1 MEKQLKP
8 SRNELTVNGTSDG
21 PFGSLYFNYSLMEG
35 SKYDNKSK
43 YALYFVVEM
52 KDNKPKYNFNGASME
67 VTILKEQ
74 TSLEPGL
81 YAPENVY
88 INGKLSNNE
97 ILDIHYF
104 RHKLR
109 TDINNPYM
117 LVEFSAISS
126 DIKWF
131 ISRFEFNESNI
142 MDLPEMENKYK
153 NGKRIVVFK
162 VPDNVVNNSLYLI
175 VYNEKKNDTNK
186 IDPKLANYVFKYMNG
201 VNKESLFKFELPNSK
216 VNYQRKNK
224 THELSFDMPFIPS
237 EDEYIT
243 YYVKGIYKK
252 SMIKGERI
260 NSIAISESNGTYL
273 QAFNTTPNNNSKI
286 SLKLENIEEEL
297 SCIKVLA
304 KGTSN
309 AINLYTLYDVVS
321 VGKENCSNNED
332 LLPGN
337 KPGSN
342 QNKGDKGDK
351 GGKGGSN
358 NNILIINTIDF
369 I

>member
-1 MEKQLKP
+1 
-8 SRNELTVNGTSDG
+8 
-21 PFGSLYFNYSLMEG
+21 
-35 SKYDNKSK
+35 
-43 YALYFVVEM
+43 
-52 KDNKPKYNFNGASME
+52 ME

-342 QNKGDKGDK
+342 KNKGDK

-358 NNILIINTIDF
+358 NNILIIGVSVGGGLILIIGLIFLFICCCKGNKENLADKVNTISFTENRDNDDDLLASD
-369 I
+369 

>member
-1 MEKQLKP
+1 MSYNGPLFNIWGNIITAEEAYNARMEKQLKP

-201 VNKESLFKFELPNSK
+201 INKESLFKFELPNSK

-273 QAFNTTPNNNSKI
+273 QAFNN
-286 SLKLENIEEEL
+286 
-297 SCIKVLA
+297 
-304 KGTSN
+304 
-309 AINLYTLYDVVS
+309 
-321 VGKENCSNNED
+321 
-332 LLPGN
+332 
-337 KPGSN
+337 
-342 QNKGDKGDK
+342 
-351 GGKGGSN
+351 
-358 NNILIINTIDF
+358 
-369 I
+369 